1 MSRGWRWGQQ
11 DQRWA
16 VSAMKKINNAVFL
29 FGLVSVLAACN
40 PAVSVR
46 PLYQD
51 EEVKSPT
58 KDARILGEW
67 ISPDLENVKEVEP
80 IAVKWKVTEN
90 SSGGYDVEMV
100 SDADRDPAEQVAT
113 QYNVRLV
120 PIEGKLFFDGEFQK
134 GGQSPNGI
142 DRQQLPLG
150 IVPAHMIGRVL
161 VEPDFL
167 VTALP
172 DSSWVR
178 DNTPEAFRE
187 FMDIGHDTEVSVITG
202 TTQELR
208 HFMVQQA
215 DNGDCFGY
223 VTFLCRPEAD
233 CVAAS
238 YEYILKK
245 NPNDEDSARGLISH
259 YLENG
264 NYGRAVELLRK
275 DAESAPQDI
284 SRGKALGSA
293 LLLNRDYAEAKREFS
308 RAQQMQPDD
317 AELQLDI
324 GWSYFLESNYDKAA
338 EAFQKA
344 MALPGGQTANAPLL
358 AYVSLKRSGKSAVA
372 EALLSKE
379 IASFTGDADDQMLLL
394 FFGGRI
400 TTGSYRI
407 AEEAQDRS
415 RTEFFLGEQSLA
427 VGNFDLAPLDLWRCV
442 ERAKKDALYGA
453 AARVELERLS
463 GPDQPK

>member
-11 DQRWA
+11 DQKWA

-29 FGLVSVLAACN
+29 FGLVSILAACN

-80 IAVKWKVTEN
+80 IAMKWKVTEN

-100 SDADRDPAEQVAT
+100 SNADRDPAEQVAT

-134 GGQSPNGI
+134 GGKSAASMN
-142 DRQQLPLG
+142 RQELPLG
-150 IVPAHMIGRVL
+150 IVPAHMIGQVL

-167 VTALP
+167 VAALP
-172 DSSWVR
+172 GSSWVR

-187 FMDIGHDTEVSVITG
+187 FMDIGHDTEVSVITAA
-202 TTQELR
+202 TQELR

-215 DNGDCFGY
+215 ENGDCFAY
-223 VTFLCRPEAD
+223 VIFLCRPDTD
-233 CVAAS
+233 CIAAS
-238 YEYILKK
+238 YEYVLKK
-245 NPNDEDSARGLISH
+245 NPQNEEAARDLIS
-259 YLENG
+259 YDLENG
-264 NYGRAVELLRK
+264 NYGRVAELLRK
-275 DAESAPQDI
+275 SAEAAPEDI
-284 SRGKALGSA
+284 SRRKALGNA
-293 LLLNRDYAEAKREFS
+293 LLLNREYAEARREFS
-308 RAQQMQPDD
+308 RAQQLQPGD
-317 AELQLDI
+317 AEAQRGI
-324 GWSYFLESNYDKAA
+324 GWSYFLEGNFEKAA

-344 MALPGGQTANAPLL
+344 MALPENRSADAALL
-358 AYVSLKRSGKSAVA
+358 AYISLKRSGKAAEA

-379 IASFTGDADDQMLLL
+379 IAGFTGDADDQMLLL
-394 FFGGRI
+394 FYGGRV
-400 TTGSYRI
+400 TTSSYRI
-407 AEEAQDRS
+407 AEEAQDRG
-415 RTEFFLGEQSLA
+415 RAEFFLGEQSVA
-427 VGNFDLAPLDLWRCV
+427 VGNSDLAPLNFWRCV
-442 ERAKKDALYGA
+442 ERTKKDALYGVA
-453 AARVELERLS
+453 AKIELERLS